1 MEIGLALMSQDI
13 LWAAVSP
20 QIQQVEEKKKK
31 AKKMLVWW
39 QCSERQKKS
48 FDVCTDVILQF
59 KPERRQ
65 EIVETI
71 KKL

>member
-20 QIQQVEEKKKK
+20 QIQQVEKKKKK
-31 AKKMLVWW
+31 AKKNVSVMAM
-39 QCSERQKKS
+39 QRKTKKS

-59 KPERRQ
+59 KPE
-65 EIVETI
+65 ETGNSGDH
-71 KKL
+71 